1 MNRWV
6 RSMLGTVVFLA
17 LAPPASAEIAKDGE
31 FDFTIC
37 FAGSSKMINFDEQHI
52 AFAWVDEKGF
62 TRSHPSGGPFDMMWF
77 HCVGSGGVIEGQR
90 PIDEYCEF
98 ADAAG
103 DKMFLTHRIV
113 TDLGKQT
120 RDSKVDILAGTG
132 KYTGIKG
139 TGESQDPVI
148 FPEDD
153 PDLYARCVRLNGG
166 YKVQ

>member
-1 MNRWV
+1 MSRLV

-17 LAPPASAEIAKDGE
+17 LVSPASAEMAKDGE

-37 FAGSSKMINFDEQHI
+37 FTGSAKVIDFDEQHI

-62 TRSHPSGGPFDMMWF
+62 TRSHPPGGPFDMMWF

-98 ADAAG
+98 ADAAS
-103 DKMFLTHRIV
+103 DKVFLTHRIV
-113 TDLGKQT
+113 TDLKTQT

-139 TGESQDPVI
+139 TGGSQDPLI

-153 PDLYARCVRLNGG
+153 SDLYARCVRLNGD